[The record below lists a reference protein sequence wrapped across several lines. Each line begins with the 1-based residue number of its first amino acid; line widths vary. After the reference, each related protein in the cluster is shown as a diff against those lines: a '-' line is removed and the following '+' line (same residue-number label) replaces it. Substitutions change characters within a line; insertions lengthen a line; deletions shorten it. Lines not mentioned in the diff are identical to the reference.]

1 LLLKLLYG
9 EKLVKLERKLKMKI
23 MVTGAAGLCGRD
35 IAPILAKH
43 YGYDVITSDIRKP
56 DNQFPFVHCDI
67 SKPEDVQQAIKGKDI
82 DVIIHLATLQPG
94 QGPPSMSIDINVKGT
109 CNILEA
115 ALNNGVKRVIFTSSV
130 WAASRGPSSPY
141 QPIDENI
148 PCTYEDMY
156 DITKHMG
163 EQLCGYFYKK
173 YGLST
178 IAFRF
183 CGYAPVEGFSTEG
196 DILWDKI
203 DLPALVGRF
212 CGTGPSFK
220 LTNAW
225 DLTQAFRAAIENK
238 DIQHGLFL
246 IGVGMPFVQKDAE
259 DLKKT
264 PLVVLERYYPGVSEF
279 IKEISLDVPP
289 ITFWYNTQKAKEH
302 LGFSPKFSLQDVMR
316 QYYENKGK
324 L

>member
-1 LLLKLLYG
+1 
-9 EKLVKLERKLKMKI
+9 MNI
-23 MVTGAAGLCGRD
+23 MITGAAGLCGRD
-35 IAPILAKH
+35 IAPILTKH
-43 YGYDVITSDIRKP
+43 YGYDVIASDIVKP
-56 DNQFPFVHCDI
+56 DNDFPFVHCDI

-94 QGPPSMSIDINVKGT
+94 LGPPSMSVDINVKGT

-115 ALNNGVKRVIFTSSV
+115 AFLNGVKRVIFTSSV
-130 WAASRGPSSPY
+130 WAASRGPSAPY

-148 PCTYEDMY
+148 PPTHEDMY

-173 YGLST
+173 YGLSA

-183 CGYAPVEGFSTEG
+183 CGYAPVEGFSSEG
-196 DILWDKI
+196 DILWDRV
-203 DLPALVGRF
+203 DLHALAGRF
-212 CGTGPSFK
+212 VGTGPPFK

-238 DIQHGLFL
+238 DIQSDLFL
-246 IGVGMPFVQKDAE
+246 IGLGAPFVQEDAE
-259 DLKKT
+259 DLKNT
-264 PLVVLERYYPGVSEF
+264 PLVVLEKYYPGVSEF
-279 IKEISLDVPP
+279 FKEIDLDVPP
-289 ITFWYNTQKAKEH
+289 ITFWYNTQKAQKE

-316 QYYENKGK
+316 QYYENKSK
-324 L
+324 LH

>member
-1 LLLKLLYG
+1 
-9 EKLVKLERKLKMKI
+9 MKI
-23 MVTGAAGLCGRD
+23 MITGAAGLCGRAL
-35 IAPILAKH
+35 APMLAKY
-43 YGYDVITSDIRKP
+43 YGYDVITSDIIKP
-56 DNQFPFVHCDI
+56 DNDFPFVHCDI
-67 SKPEDVQQAIKGKDI
+67 TKPEDVEQAIKDKDI
-82 DVIIHLATLQPG
+82 DVIAHLATLQPG
-94 QGPPSMSIDINVKGT
+94 QGPSSLSIDVNVKGT

-115 ALNNGVKRVIFTSSV
+115 ALKNNVKRVIFTSSV

-156 DITKHMG
+156 DITKRMG
-163 EQLCGYFYKK
+163 EQLCEYFYKK

-178 IAFRF
+178 ITFRF
-183 CGYAPVEGFSTEG
+183 CGYAPIEGFSSEG

-203 DLPALVGRF
+203 DLRALARRYLG
-212 CGTGPSFK
+212 GYSK

-246 IGVGMPFVQKDAE
+246 IGIGAPFVQEDAE
-259 DLKKT
+259 NLKKT
-264 PLVVLERYYPGVSEF
+264 PLVVLEKYYPGVSEF
-279 IKEISLDVPP
+279 FKEIGLSVPP
-289 ITFWYNTQKAKEH
+289 ITFWYNTQKAKKH

-316 QYYENKGK
+316 QYYEKKG
-324 L
+324 